1 MISTTIGGRYCITTR
16 LGQGGFGTTYLAK
29 DTQRPGS
36 PVCVVKHFTPLT
48 TKPEQLEKAQELFER
63 EAGILQKLNHPQ
75 IPKLLAFFTEN
86 QQFFIVQE
94 FIKGHDLTKELPPTS
109 TNTNISEPF
118 VIKLLKDILEVL
130 EYIHGEGVI
139 HRDLKPSNVMRQEI
153 DNKIVII
160 DFGIVK
166 PVKPINNQEDDTQII
181 GNELINQDNGNYNP
195 TRFGTKGYAPRE
207 QGEGKPEF
215 NSDIFSLGMIVI
227 QALTGIEAKDINN
240 DNNNQE
246 ISWRYYSKIKVSDQ
260 LADIL
265 DKMVKSDHRDR
276 YQTVTEVLTA
286 LQKISIISRKSPLLP
301 PKIYHLFL
309 KIAPLGLIV
318 IIGIIVFSN
327 RPISECDGKLA
338 TYKNQEHNI
347 EIEYPECWFADETP
361 ISVIGIGKIVT
372 FIQPQQKARLIIS
385 SSQYSGTLENYG
397 EDQERMIKSNLESS
411 NIIERSST
419 IIANQTG
426 QKIIV
431 TGKNE
436 QQKIKNMYVM
446 TLRKNQAYLIAYTA
460 PIDDY
465 DKLIKPVEDMIK
477 SLQID

>member
-1 MISTTIGGRYCITTR
+1 
-16 LGQGGFGTTYLAK
+16 
-29 DTQRPGS
+29 
-36 PVCVVKHFTPLT
+36 
-48 TKPEQLEKAQELFER
+48 
-63 EAGILQKLNHPQ
+63 
-75 IPKLLAFFTEN
+75 
-86 QQFFIVQE
+86 
-94 FIKGHDLTKELPPTS
+94 
-109 TNTNISEPF
+109 
-118 VIKLLKDILEVL
+118 
-130 EYIHGEGVI
+130 IHGEGVI
-139 HRDLKPSNVMRQEI
+139 HRDLKPSNIMRRE
-153 DNKIVII
+153 DDKIVII

-166 PVKPINNQEDDTQII
+166 PVKEVNHQEDDTKII
-181 GNELINQDNGNYNP
+181 GNKQIINQENANHNP
-195 TRFGTKGYAPRE
+195 TRFGTEGYTPIE
-207 QGEGKPEF
+207 QRRGQPEF
-215 NSDIFSLGMIVI
+215 NSDIFALGMIAI
-227 QALTGIEAKDINN
+227 QALTEIEGKDINN
-240 DNNNQE
+240 DNNNKNYE

-265 DKMVKSDHRDR
+265 DKMVKSDHKYR

-286 LQKISIISRKSPLLP
+286 LQKISIKSPLIP
-301 PKIYHLFL
+301 PKIYHLLL
-309 KIAPLGLIV
+309 KIAPLGLI
-318 IIGIIVFSN
+318 IIMGIIAFLN

-397 EDQERMIKSNLESS
+397 EDQEKMIKSNLESS
-411 NIIERSST
+411 NIIEKSST

-446 TLRKNQAYLIAYTA
+446 TLRKNQAYLITYT
-460 PIDDY
+460 
-465 DKLIKPVEDMIK
+465 
-477 SLQID
+477 

>member
-1 MISTTIGGRYCITTR
+1 MIGTTIGGRYCITTR

-29 DTQRPGS
+29 DTQLPGS
-36 PVCVVKHFTPLT
+36 PGCVVKHFTPLT

-109 TNTNISEPF
+109 TNTNISEAF

-227 QALTGIEAKDINN
+227 QALTEIEAKDINN

-286 LQKISIISRKSPLLP
+286 LQKISISSPLIP

-309 KIAPLGLIV
+309 KIAPLGLI
-318 IIGIIVFSN
+318 IIMGIIAFLN

-347 EIEYPECWFADETP
+347 EIEYPKCWDADETP

-385 SSQYSGTLENYG
+385 SSEYSGTLENYG
-397 EDQERMIKSNLESS
+397 KDQEKMIK
-411 NIIERSST
+411 R
-419 IIANQTG
+419 G
-426 QKIIV
+426 
-431 TGKNE
+431 
-436 QQKIKNMYVM
+436 
-446 TLRKNQAYLIAYTA
+446 AYQLC
-460 PIDDY
+460 
-465 DKLIKPVEDMIK
+465 
-477 SLQID
+477 

>member
-1 MISTTIGGRYCITTR
+1 MNLMIGTTIGGRYCITTR

-29 DTQRPGS
+29 DTQLPGS

-139 HRDLKPSNVMRQEI
+139 HRDLKPSNIMRQEI

-166 PVKPINNQEDDTQII
+166 PVKRINNQEDDTQII
-181 GNELINQDNGNYNP
+181 GNELINQENGNYNP
-195 TRFGTKGYAPRE
+195 TRIGTKGYAPRE

-246 ISWRYYSKIKVSDQ
+246 ISWRYYSRIKVSDQ

-265 DKMVKSDHRDR
+265 DKID
-276 YQTVTEVLTA
+276 
-286 LQKISIISRKSPLLP
+286 IS
-301 PKIYHLFL
+301 
-309 KIAPLGLIV
+309 G
-318 IIGIIVFSN
+318 N
-327 RPISECDGKLA
+327 
-338 TYKNQEHNI
+338 
-347 EIEYPECWFADETP
+347 
-361 ISVIGIGKIVT
+361 
-372 FIQPQQKARLIIS
+372 
-385 SSQYSGTLENYG
+385 
-397 EDQERMIKSNLESS
+397 
-411 NIIERSST
+411 
-419 IIANQTG
+419 
-426 QKIIV
+426 
-431 TGKNE
+431 
-436 QQKIKNMYVM
+436 
-446 TLRKNQAYLIAYTA
+446 
-460 PIDDY
+460 
-465 DKLIKPVEDMIK
+465 
-477 SLQID
+477 

>member
-1 MISTTIGGRYCITTR
+1 M
-16 LGQGGFGTTYLAK
+16 
-29 DTQRPGS
+29 
-36 PVCVVKHFTPLT
+36 
-48 TKPEQLEKAQELFER
+48 
-63 EAGILQKLNHPQ
+63 
-75 IPKLLAFFTEN
+75 
-86 QQFFIVQE
+86 
-94 FIKGHDLTKELPPTS
+94 
-109 TNTNISEPF
+109 
-118 VIKLLKDILEVL
+118 

-227 QALTGIEAKDINN
+227 QALTEIEAKDINN

-286 LQKISIISRKSPLLP
+286 LQKISISSPLIP

-309 KIAPLGLIV
+309 KIAPLGLI
-318 IIGIIVFSN
+318 IIMGIIAFLN

-347 EIEYPECWFADETP
+347 EIEYPKCWDADETP

-385 SSQYSGTLENYG
+385 SSEYSGTLENYG
-397 EDQERMIKSNLESS
+397 KDQEKMIKSNLESS

-446 TLRKNQAYLIAYTA
+446 TLRKNQAYLITYTA

>member
-29 DTQRPGS
+29 DTQLPGS
-36 PVCVVKHFTPLT
+36 PVCVVKHFTPLNT
-48 TKPEQLEKAQELFER
+48 QPEQLQKAQVLFDR
-63 EAGILQKLNHPQ
+63 EAKTLQKLNHPQ

-109 TNTNISEPF
+109 TNTNISEAF

-130 EYIHGEGVI
+130 EYIHGESVI

-286 LQKISIISRKSPLLP
+286 LQKISISSPLIP

-309 KIAPLGLIV
+309 KIAPLGLI
-318 IIGIIVFSN
+318 IIMGIIAFLN

-347 EIEYPECWFADETP
+347 EIEYPKCWDADETP

-385 SSQYSGTLENYG
+385 SSEYSGTLENYG
-397 EDQERMIKSNLESS
+397 KDQEKMIKSNLESS

>member
-1 MISTTIGGRYCITTR
+1 MIGTTIGGRYCITTR

-29 DTQRPGS
+29 DTQLPGS

-48 TKPEQLEKAQELFER
+48 TKPEQLQKAQELFER
-63 EAGILQKLNHPQ
+63 EAGILQELNHPQ
-75 IPKLLAFFTEN
+75 IPRLLAFFTEN

-109 TNTNISEPF
+109 TNTNISEAF

-130 EYIHGEGVI
+130 EYIHGESVI

-227 QALTGIEAKDINN
+227 QALTEIEAKDINN

-286 LQKISIISRKSPLLP
+286 LQKISISSPLIP

-309 KIAPLGLIV
+309 KIAPLGLI
-318 IIGIIVFSN
+318 IIMGIIAFLN

-338 TYKNQEHNI
+338 TYKNKEHNI
-347 EIEYPECWFADETP
+347 EIEYPKCWDADETP

-397 EDQERMIKSNLESS
+397 KDQEKMIKSNLESS

-446 TLRKNQAYLIAYTA
+446 TLRKNQAYLITYTA

>member
-1 MISTTIGGRYCITTR
+1 MNLMIGTTIGGRYCITTR

-29 DTQRPGS
+29 DTQLPGS

-166 PVKPINNQEDDTQII
+166 PVKRINNQEDDTQII
-181 GNELINQDNGNYNP
+181 GNELINQENGNYNP
-195 TRFGTKGYAPRE
+195 TRIGTKGYAPRE

-246 ISWRYYSKIKVSDQ
+246 ISWRYYSRIKVSDQ

-265 DKMVKSDHRDR
+265 DKID
-276 YQTVTEVLTA
+276 
-286 LQKISIISRKSPLLP
+286 IS
-301 PKIYHLFL
+301 
-309 KIAPLGLIV
+309 G
-318 IIGIIVFSN
+318 N
-327 RPISECDGKLA
+327 
-338 TYKNQEHNI
+338 
-347 EIEYPECWFADETP
+347 
-361 ISVIGIGKIVT
+361 
-372 FIQPQQKARLIIS
+372 
-385 SSQYSGTLENYG
+385 
-397 EDQERMIKSNLESS
+397 
-411 NIIERSST
+411 
-419 IIANQTG
+419 
-426 QKIIV
+426 
-431 TGKNE
+431 
-436 QQKIKNMYVM
+436 
-446 TLRKNQAYLIAYTA
+446 
-460 PIDDY
+460 
-465 DKLIKPVEDMIK
+465 
-477 SLQID
+477 

>member
-1 MISTTIGGRYCITTR
+1 M
-16 LGQGGFGTTYLAK
+16 
-29 DTQRPGS
+29 
-36 PVCVVKHFTPLT
+36 
-48 TKPEQLEKAQELFER
+48 
-63 EAGILQKLNHPQ
+63 
-75 IPKLLAFFTEN
+75 
-86 QQFFIVQE
+86 
-94 FIKGHDLTKELPPTS
+94 
-109 TNTNISEPF
+109 
-118 VIKLLKDILEVL
+118 
-130 EYIHGEGVI
+130 EYIHGESVI

-286 LQKISIISRKSPLLP
+286 LQKISISSPLLP

-309 KIAPLGLIV
+309 KIAPLGLI
-318 IIGIIVFSN
+318 IIMGIIAFLN

-338 TYKNQEHNI
+338 TYKNKEHNHSLHI
-347 EIEYPECWFADETP
+347 H
-361 ISVIGIGKIVT
+361 
-372 FIQPQQKARLIIS
+372 
-385 SSQYSGTLENYG
+385 QYVACFLFHP
-397 EDQERMIKSNLESS
+397 
-411 NIIERSST
+411 
-419 IIANQTG
+419 A
-426 QKIIV
+426 
-431 TGKNE
+431 KN
-436 QQKIKNMYVM
+436 
-446 TLRKNQAYLIAYTA
+446 
-460 PIDDY
+460 
-465 DKLIKPVEDMIK
+465 
-477 SLQID
+477 

>member
-1 MISTTIGGRYCITTR
+1 MIGTTIGGRYCITTR

-29 DTQRPGS
+29 DTQLPGS

-109 TNTNISEPF
+109 TNTNISEAF

-130 EYIHGEGVI
+130 EYIHGESVI

-286 LQKISIISRKSPLLP
+286 LQKISISSPLLP
-301 PKIYHLFL
+301 PEIYHLFL
-309 KIAPLGLIV
+309 KIAPLGLI
-318 IIGIIVFSN
+318 IIMGIIAFLN

-338 TYKNQEHNI
+338 TYKNKEHNI
-347 EIEYPECWFADETP
+347 EIEYPKCWDADETP

-385 SSQYSGTLENYG
+385 SSEYSGTLENYG
-397 EDQERMIKSNLESS
+397 KDQEKMIKSNLESS

-446 TLRKNQAYLIAYTA
+446 TLRKNQAYLITYTA

>member
-1 MISTTIGGRYCITTR
+1 MIGTTIGGRYCITTR

-29 DTQRPGS
+29 DTQLPGS
-36 PVCVVKHFTPLT
+36 PGCVVKHFTPLT

-109 TNTNISEPF
+109 TNTNISEAF

-227 QALTGIEAKDINN
+227 QALTEIEAKDINN

-286 LQKISIISRKSPLLP
+286 LQKISISSPLIP

-309 KIAPLGLIV
+309 KIAPLGLI
-318 IIGIIVFSN
+318 IIMGIIAFLN

-347 EIEYPECWFADETP
+347 EIEYPKCWDADETP

-385 SSQYSGTLENYG
+385 SSEYSGTLENYG
-397 EDQERMIKSNLESS
+397 KDQEKMIKSNLESS

-446 TLRKNQAYLIAYTA
+446 TLRKNQAYLITYTA

>member
-1 MISTTIGGRYCITTR
+1 MIGTTIGGRYCITTR

-29 DTQRPGS
+29 DTQLPGS

-166 PVKPINNQEDDTQII
+166 PVKRINNQEDDTQII
-181 GNELINQDNGNYNP
+181 GNELINQENGNYNP
-195 TRFGTKGYAPRE
+195 TRIGTKGYAPRE

-246 ISWRYYSKIKVSDQ
+246 ISWRYYSRIKVSDQ

-265 DKMVKSDHRDR
+265 DKID
-276 YQTVTEVLTA
+276 
-286 LQKISIISRKSPLLP
+286 IS
-301 PKIYHLFL
+301 
-309 KIAPLGLIV
+309 G
-318 IIGIIVFSN
+318 N
-327 RPISECDGKLA
+327 
-338 TYKNQEHNI
+338 
-347 EIEYPECWFADETP
+347 
-361 ISVIGIGKIVT
+361 
-372 FIQPQQKARLIIS
+372 
-385 SSQYSGTLENYG
+385 
-397 EDQERMIKSNLESS
+397 
-411 NIIERSST
+411 
-419 IIANQTG
+419 
-426 QKIIV
+426 
-431 TGKNE
+431 
-436 QQKIKNMYVM
+436 
-446 TLRKNQAYLIAYTA
+446 
-460 PIDDY
+460 
-465 DKLIKPVEDMIK
+465 
-477 SLQID
+477 

>member
-1 MISTTIGGRYCITTR
+1 MIGTTIGGRYCITTR

-29 DTQRPGS
+29 DTQLPGS

-48 TKPEQLEKAQELFER
+48 TKPEQLQKAQELFER

-109 TNTNISEPF
+109 TNTNISEAF

-130 EYIHGEGVI
+130 EYIHGESVI

-286 LQKISIISRKSPLLP
+286 LQKISISSPLLP
-301 PKIYHLFL
+301 PEIYHLFL
-309 KIAPLGLIV
+309 KIAPLGLI
-318 IIGIIVFSN
+318 IIMGIIAFLN

-347 EIEYPECWFADETP
+347 EIEYPKCWDADETP

-385 SSQYSGTLENYG
+385 SSEYSGTLENYG
-397 EDQERMIKSNLESS
+397 KDQEKMIKSNLESS

-446 TLRKNQAYLIAYTA
+446 TLRKNQAYLITYTA

-465 DKLIKPVEDMIK
+465 DKLIKPVQDMIK

>member
-1 MISTTIGGRYCITTR
+1 MIGTTIGGRYCITTR

-29 DTQRPGS
+29 DTQLPGS
-36 PVCVVKHFTPLT
+36 PGCVVKHFTPLT

-109 TNTNISEPF
+109 TNTNISEAF

-286 LQKISIISRKSPLLP
+286 LQKISISSPLIP

-309 KIAPLGLIV
+309 KIAPLGLI
-318 IIGIIVFSN
+318 IIMGIIAFLN

-347 EIEYPECWFADETP
+347 EIEYPKCWDADETP

-385 SSQYSGTLENYG
+385 SSEYSGTLENYG
-397 EDQERMIKSNLESS
+397 KDQEKMIKSNLESS

-446 TLRKNQAYLIAYTA
+446 TLRKNQAYLITYTA